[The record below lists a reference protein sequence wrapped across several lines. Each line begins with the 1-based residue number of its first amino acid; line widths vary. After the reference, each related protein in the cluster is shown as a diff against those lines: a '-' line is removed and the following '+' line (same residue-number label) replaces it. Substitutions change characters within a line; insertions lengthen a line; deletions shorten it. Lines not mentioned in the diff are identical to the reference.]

1 MNFFLEKLLKLNV
14 AYEARIIINNE
25 LMFSLRKSEA
35 IKKENKIYKKLDFV

>member
-25 LMFSLRKSEA
+25 LIFSLRKSEA
-35 IKKENKIYKKLDFV
+35 IKKENKIYKKLEFV